1 MSSEKEVSVRLG
13 IGTVLLSLICIA
25 TFVGYG
31 WLLFT
36 LLASSATFA
45 ETAIFAVFG
54 GIASLAFMN
63 LSSRF
68 VGWITTIGMKPVD
81 TPL

>member
-1 MSSEKEVSVRLG
+1 MSSEKEVSVRLV
-13 IGTVLLSLICIA
+13 IGMVLLSLICIA

-31 WLLFT
+31 CLLLTLLF
-36 LLASSATFA
+36 SSATFA
-45 ETAIFAVFG
+45 ETAIFAIFG
-54 GIASLAFMN
+54 GVASLAFMN
-63 LSSRF
+63 LSARV